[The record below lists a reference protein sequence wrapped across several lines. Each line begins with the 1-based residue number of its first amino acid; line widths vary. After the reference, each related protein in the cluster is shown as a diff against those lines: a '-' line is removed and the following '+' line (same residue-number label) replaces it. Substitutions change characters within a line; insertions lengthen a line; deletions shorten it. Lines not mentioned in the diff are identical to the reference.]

1 MCNRTATAQR
11 RLSDNFEPPDMA
23 AAAHGGRGRGRVA
36 GESTAVPLVRFTMGP
51 LAGCSADLPRFRC
64 AYAPEFA
71 AQLDR
76 LECDALTERL
86 TRAFSSVLQPIAR
99 IRALALCVAAL
110 GIVTIIVAAAA
121 LKGKVASDV
130 IAAGVVMLLGG
141 AVLGPILFSVLVAER
156 ANTAYARVADEV
168 ADISR
173 EYMGLD
179 WRVRGA

>member
-1 MCNRTATAQR
+1 M
-11 RLSDNFEPPDMA
+11 
-23 AAAHGGRGRGRVA
+23 
-36 GESTAVPLVRFTMGP
+36 
-51 LAGCSADLPRFRC
+51 
-64 AYAPEFA
+64 
-71 AQLDR
+71 
-76 LECDALTERL
+76 
-86 TRAFSSVLQPIAR
+86 
-99 IRALALCVAAL
+99 
-110 GIVTIIVAAAA
+110 
-121 LKGKVASDV
+121 